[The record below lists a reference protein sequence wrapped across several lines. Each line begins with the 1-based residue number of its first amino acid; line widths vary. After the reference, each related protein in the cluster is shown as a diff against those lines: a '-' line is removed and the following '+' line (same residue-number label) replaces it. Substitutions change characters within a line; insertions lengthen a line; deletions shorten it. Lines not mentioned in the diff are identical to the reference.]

1 MTRISQ
7 APAAGYFFIII
18 AVLFWGGSA
27 SLAKFLFTTRYD
39 TLIIT
44 QTRSSLSFLLIA
56 AWFLVRDRSI
66 FRVDRLDIPKF
77 ALAGILGIAVTN
89 FTYYFTVKETTVA
102 TAILLQYTAPVIVM
116 VYAVFVLKEEAL
128 STARV
133 LALALSLAGC
143 WLAVS
148 GGDWSG
154 IQLSGWGLASGIA
167 SALCYSFMLLMSKHL
182 LRKYSVWTTLTY
194 AFGFSTLFWLLV
206 NTPWDIAAKGY
217 TSEDWGVFWFFAVV
231 SILIPHSMFTAGLK
245 LLEAGTVGIVTTL
258 EPVVAIAV
266 AYFALGESLN
276 AVQVSGGAAVVAAVI
291 LLQARSIQRHRVW
304 QKTGAAGGN

>member
-1 MTRISQ
+1 MT
-7 APAAGYFFIII
+7 PAAGYFFIII
-18 AVLFWGGSA
+18 AVVFWGGSA

-44 QTRSSLSFLLIA
+44 QTRSSLSFLLMA
-56 AWFLVRDRSI
+56 AWFLLRDRSI
-66 FRVDRLDIPKF
+66 FRVDRRDLPKF
-77 ALAGILGIAVTN
+77 ALAGTLGIAVTN
-89 FTYYFTVKETTVA
+89 FTYYFTVKETSVA
-102 TAILLQYTAPVIVM
+102 TAILLQYTAPVLVM
-116 VYAVFVLKEEAL
+116 AYAVFVLKEEAL

-154 IQLSGWGLASGIA
+154 LQLGGWGLASGIA
-167 SALCYSFMLLMSKHL
+167 SAFCYSFMLLMSKHL

-206 NTPWDIAAKGY
+206 NTPWDIAGKGY
-217 TSEDWGVFWFFAVV
+217 TSEDWAIFWFFAVV
-231 SILIPHSMFTAGLK
+231 SILIPHSLFTAGLK

-258 EPVVAIAV
+258 EPVVAIIV
-266 AYFALGESLN
+266 AYFALGESLTV
-276 AVQVSGGAAVVAAVI
+276 VQVIGGSAVVAAVV
-291 LLQARSIQRHRVW
+291 LLQMQSIRRHRAW
-304 QKTGAAGGN
+304 QRSGAAGGN